1 MDQHAINRR
10 DFGKLAAA
18 AFGGMVTGTV
28 LGGRAFAGEGDS
40 LLLSEPHVCRGLN
53 TCKGKGS
60 CKTADNA
67 CKGHNDCAG
76 AGGCA
81 TAEKHGCSG
90 ENACKGQGGCGS
102 KPGENACK
110 GKGKCAV
117 PLHKGAWE
125 KARKNFETAY
135 KAKFGK
141 DPMPAP
147 AAA

>member
-1 MDQHAINRR
+1 MNRR
-10 DFGKLAAA
+10 DFGKLTAAA
-18 AFGGMVTGTV
+18 LGGMVAGTA
-28 LGGRAFAGEGDS
+28 LSGRAFADEGDS
-40 LLLSEPHVCRGLN
+40 PLLSEPHVCRGLN

-81 TAEKHGCSG
+81 TAEKHGCNG

-110 GKGKCAV
+110 GKGHCAV
-117 PLHKGAWE
+117 PLHDSAWK
-125 KARKNFETAY
+125 KARKNFEAAY
-135 KAKFGK
+135 KAKFDK
-141 DPMPAP
+141 DPMKAP